1 MSNTEKQPLAK
12 IEPQQVAKTAAEGEV
27 LAGTKMR
34 EKKIGGRAPVRSSVE
49 DPRHII
55 RQGMIVIGIFFGVLG
70 IWSAFAHISGA
81 VVGPGKVKIETERKT
96 VQHLEGGIVDSILV
110 REGDEVKEGQTLI
123 VLESIQVDANVD
135 LLRKQLVAQMAAHAR
150 FSAEK
155 DLKDAI
161 VWPEELETLA
171 REATA
176 EDVLVNEQKIFLARR
191 EAIQGQVSMLK
202 AQIAQIDAQISG
214 LDEQFRAEQAII
226 ATLEEELKAKRQL
239 MAERYL
245 EKSHVLELERQLA
258 NHQGSRGR
266 LKQAIPE
273 ARQRRTEIRL
283 RITDLTN
290 RFVEDATGQLGKL
303 DNDMLQTRE
312 RLRPLKDAKTR
323 LNVTAPVSGKVV
335 GLKVHSKGGVVRPG
349 EPLLEIVPADNPL
362 IVEMQVPVNKITE
375 VHVDQGALVQLDAF
389 DTRLIPHI
397 KAKVVHISADRIEE
411 RTMTG
416 VMPYYLCY
424 VEIDPDALKAAK
436 LYLSPGMPAT
446 VFITT
451 KERTVLYYMMEPLI
465 KAWDRALRE

>member
-1 MSNTEKQPLAK
+1 MSNKEKQPLAK
-12 IEPQQVAKTAAEGEV
+12 IEPKQVEKATVEGEV

-34 EKKIGGRAPVRSSVE
+34 EKKIGGKTPVNSSVE
-49 DPRHII
+49 DPRRII
-55 RQGMIVIGIFFGVLG
+55 RQGMIIIGVFFGVLG

-123 VLESIQVDANVD
+123 VLESIQVDASVD
-135 LLRKQLVAQMAAHAR
+135 MLRKQLTAFMAAQAR

-155 DLKDAI
+155 DMKDAI
-161 VWPEELETLA
+161 VWPAELEKLA
-171 REATA
+171 RDSAA
-176 EDVLVNEQKIFLARR
+176 EDVLINEQKIFLARR
-191 EAIQGQVSMLK
+191 EALQGQVSMLK

-214 LDEQFRAEQAII
+214 LDEQLRAEQAII

-273 ARQRRTEIRL
+273 ARQRRAEIRL

-303 DNDMLQTRE
+303 DNEILQLKE
-312 RLRPLKDAKTR
+312 KLRPLRDAKTR

-335 GLKVHSKGGVVRPG
+335 GLKIHSKGGVIRPG

-375 VHVDQGALVQLDAF
+375 VHVGQHALVQLDAF

-411 RTMTG
+411 RTMSG

-424 VEIDPDALKAAK
+424 VEIDPDELKAAN

-465 KAWDRALRE
+465 KNWDRALRE